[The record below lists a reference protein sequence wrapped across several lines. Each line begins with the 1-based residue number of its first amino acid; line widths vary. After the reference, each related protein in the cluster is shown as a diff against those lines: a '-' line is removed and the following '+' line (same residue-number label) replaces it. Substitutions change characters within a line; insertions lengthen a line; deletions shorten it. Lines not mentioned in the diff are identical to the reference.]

1 MSRRDRLPSVP
12 FAVQV
17 VLMAPRPV
25 AGMKGKTKGVV
36 LGLGVFALAAAGA
49 AVLRPARAPESNLSV
64 RRLRWI
70 DVQVPPVPSDLAS
83 LVQEGTEIHKT
94 RCAVC
99 HGEQGKGDGP
109 GAALLDHRPRDYTR
123 GNFKFR
129 TSPLGETPFDDDLF
143 RTITCGI
150 AAAGMPS
157 FAALPEHDRW
167 ALVACVKSLA
177 RRTDEDGE
185 TFNQFEMRPA
195 TLRVAYATAGRSVS
209 ADAAR
214 LGDALFHGSKG
225 GCILCHG
232 PEGKGDGISSKDLKD
247 DADLPIHPANLT
259 RGLVG
264 FKTGERP
271 EDVFRVVT
279 NGMAGTP
286 MPSFRVNLSDEE
298 RWQLACYVTSLFRPV
313 PRGEAAFLV
322 GGCKTCHTI
331 GRGKLIGP
339 DLAGVVARR
348 GEEGM
353 KTYLAD
359 RSAPADGCAART
371 AERGLAGTDAEA
383 VIAYLRDWR

>member
-1 MSRRDRLPSVP
+1 
-12 FAVQV
+12 
-17 VLMAPRPV
+17 
-25 AGMKGKTKGVV
+25 MKGKTKIVV
-36 LGLGVFALAAAGA
+36 LGLGALALAAAGV
-49 AVLRPARAPESNLSV
+49 AVLRPSRVAESALGV
-64 RRLRWI
+64 RRLHWI
-70 DVQVPPVPSDLAS
+70 DVEVPPAPSDLAS
-83 LVQEGTEIHKT
+83 LAKEGEQIHRA

-99 HGEQGKGDGP
+99 HGEEGKGDGP
-109 GAALLDHRPRDYTR
+109 GAALLDCRPRDYTR

-129 TSPLGETPFDDDLF
+129 TSPVGETPWDDDLF

-157 FAALPEHDRW
+157 FGALPVRDRW

-177 RRTDEDGE
+177 KRVDEEGE
-185 TFNQFEMRPA
+185 TFNPFETRPA
-195 TLRVAYATAGRSVS
+195 TRRVAYASTGRKVT
-209 ADAAR
+209 ADAVR
-214 LGDALFHGSKG
+214 EGDALFHGPKA

-232 PEGKGDGISSKDLKD
+232 PEGMGDGIASKDLKD

-259 RGLVG
+259 RGAVA

-286 MPSFRVNLSDEE
+286 MPSFRTSLSDEE
-298 RWQLACYVTSLFRPV
+298 RWQLACFVTSLFRPV
-313 PRGEAAFLV
+313 PRGEAVFLV
-322 GGCKTCHTI
+322 GGCRTCHTI

-353 KTYLAD
+353 RALLAD
-359 RSAPADGCAART
+359 RTGPADGCAART

-383 VIAYLRDWR
+383 AIAYLRDWR